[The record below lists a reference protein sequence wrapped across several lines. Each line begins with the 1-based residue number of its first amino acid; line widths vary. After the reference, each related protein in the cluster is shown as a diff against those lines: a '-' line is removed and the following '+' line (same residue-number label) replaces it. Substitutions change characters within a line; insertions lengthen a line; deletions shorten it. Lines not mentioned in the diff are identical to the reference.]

1 MKGPEGMTVF
11 SAINAWNGNTGIKN
25 NHQIMENDMGNF
37 LFRFYLHFRSV
48 MDIAKDILLIIL
60 LWQLVGGDL
69 AVNIWGNID
78 NHIYGGLDITEK

>member
-1 MKGPEGMTVF
+1 
-11 SAINAWNGNTGIKN
+11 
-25 NHQIMENDMGNF
+25 
-37 LFRFYLHFRSV
+37 

>member
-1 MKGPEGMTVF
+1 
-11 SAINAWNGNTGIKN
+11 
-25 NHQIMENDMGNF
+25 MGNF